1 MGVFVGVLVI
11 IRVYIP
17 TNGSYFQLNGSYWA
31 ITR

>member
-1 MGVFVGVLVI
+1 MLVLVI

-17 TNGSYFQLNGSYWA
+17 TKGSYFQLNGSYRA